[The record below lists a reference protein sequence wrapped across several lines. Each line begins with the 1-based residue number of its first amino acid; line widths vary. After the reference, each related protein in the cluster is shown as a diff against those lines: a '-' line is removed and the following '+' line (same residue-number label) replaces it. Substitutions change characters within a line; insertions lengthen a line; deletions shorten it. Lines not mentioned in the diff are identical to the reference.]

1 MQIGVDACCW
11 LNKRGFGRFTRELL
25 CALVALDR
33 ENDYIFFVDRDTAT
47 KATLPTTVE
56 VSIAPTH
63 ISPIEA
69 ASAEGRRSL
78 RDIWALTRQVRDY
91 TLDLFFFPAV
101 YSYFPILNRTKV
113 VLTIHDMIPDLHP
126 SEVFPNRRL
135 RFFWQL
141 KQWIALRQTD
151 RVLTVSE
158 HSKRQISDICKI
170 LPSLIG
176 VVSEAP
182 GENFSLLPK
191 DDSTF
196 SLLGRYGIEKEQR
209 FLLYVGGISPHKN
222 LGGLVQAFS
231 YLKEDPANKDVI
243 LLLVGDYQG
252 DSFFSDYGRL
262 KQQIHQSG
270 LTDQII
276 FTGFI
281 SDQELAVLYNA
292 SSLLVSP
299 SFLEGFGLPAIEAM
313 ACGVPVAASR
323 TGSLP
328 EVLGEAGE
336 FFDPYNPQDIRR
348 VIQKI
353 LSHTDLAQNM
363 REQGLRRAKTFSWD
377 IAARETLSVF
387 QQTVNA

>member
-1 MQIGVDACCW
+1 MKIGVDACCW

-25 CALVALDR
+25 CALVALDQK
-33 ENDYIFFVDRDTAT
+33 NDYIFFVDQDTAT
-47 KATLPTTVE
+47 KSTFPANVE
-56 VSIAPTH
+56 VSIAPTQ

-78 RDIWALTRQVRDY
+78 QDLWALTRQVRRY
-91 TLDLFFFPAV
+91 SLDLFFFPAV
-101 YSYFPILNRTKV
+101 YSYFPILNKTKV
-113 VLTIHDMIPDLHP
+113 VLTIHDMIPELHP
-126 SEVFPNRRL
+126 TEVFPNRRL

-151 RVLTVSE
+151 TVLTVSE
-158 HSKRQISDICKI
+158 HSKRQISEICHI
-170 LPSLIG
+170 CPSQIG
-176 VVSEAP
+176 VVPEAP
-182 GENFSLLPK
+182 GEEFLLLSE
-191 DDSTF
+191 DSRTS
-196 SLLGRYGIEKEQR
+196 SLLGRYAIEEGQR
-209 FLLYVGGISPHKN
+209 FILYVGGISPHKN

-231 YLKEDPANKDVI
+231 YLKEDPVNKNVI
-243 LLLVGDYQG
+243 LLLVGDYKG

-262 KQQIHQSG
+262 QQQIQESG
-270 LTDQII
+270 LTNQVI

-281 SDQELAVLYNA
+281 PDAELAVLYNA
-292 SSLLVSP
+292 SSLLVFP

-313 ACGVPVAASR
+313 ACGTPVAASR

-336 FFDPYNPQDIRR
+336 FFDPYNPQDIQR
-348 VIQKI
+348 VIQKV
-353 LSHTDLAQNM
+353 LSHSDLAQRM
-363 REQGLRRAKTFSWD
+363 REQGLTRVKNYSWD